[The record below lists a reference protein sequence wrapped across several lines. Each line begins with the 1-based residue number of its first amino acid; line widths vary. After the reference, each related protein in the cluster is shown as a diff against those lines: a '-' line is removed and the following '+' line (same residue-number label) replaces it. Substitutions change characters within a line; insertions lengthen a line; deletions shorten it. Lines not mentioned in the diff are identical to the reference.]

1 MNKILLP
8 ATLVVLVLAG
18 CASSSSGG
26 NDKVG
31 QAVTTP
37 LSDLNV
43 VRAEIPPAL
52 AAAQRAPYE
61 LPADRS
67 CTALAAQVRALDD
80 ALGADVDAPADK
92 PSLIDRG
99 SDAATGALRRTVEGA
114 IPFRGWIRQLSGAE
128 RYSREVMAAI
138 AAGTVRRGFIKGI
151 AAAGNCP
158 RQAPN

>member
-1 MNKILLP
+1 M
-8 ATLVVLVLAG
+8 TSRLALMLSLAIALG
-18 CASSSSGG
+18 ACASSTG

-52 AAAQRAPYE
+52 ASAQRAPYE

-67 CTALAAQVRALDD
+67 CPALAAQVRALDD
-80 ALGADVDAPADK
+80 ALGADVDAPADR

-128 RYSREVMAAI
+128 RYSKEVMAAI
-138 AAGTVRRGFIKGI
+138 AAGTVRRGFLKGI